1 MKDVYIK
8 NPQMGDAASVDHRLA
23 ELGQN
28 IEKLRLEV
36 QKFEVNSIKIQLKKI
51 VKSCS
56 GLSRSFLAFP
66 DVLVHFGVWGQEL
79 HELFCINWG
88 LGADLCHM
96 SIHHLLGLP
105 AHC

>member
-56 GLSRSFLAFP
+56 DLSRSFLAFP
-66 DVLVHFGVWGQEL
+66 DVLVHLGV
-79 HELFCINWG
+79 
-88 LGADLCHM
+88 
-96 SIHHLLGLP
+96 
-105 AHC
+105 

>member
-36 QKFEVNSIKIQLKKI
+36 QKFEVNSVKIQLKKI

-66 DVLVHFGVWGQEL
+66 DVLVHFGV
-79 HELFCINWG
+79 
-88 LGADLCHM
+88 
-96 SIHHLLGLP
+96 
-105 AHC
+105 